1 MPPVNL
7 TNVEGVSLDA
17 LTIGNALVDVLA
29 TVDEGFLVRENIVK
43 GSMNLVDIKRSK
55 HLHSLVHSRTEMS
68 GGSAAN
74 TAYGLA

>member
-55 HLHSLVHSRTEMS
+55 
-68 GGSAAN
+68 
-74 TAYGLA
+74 